1 MKNADLL
8 HSYAVFVAVCTLF
21 LIFAGGLVTST
32 GSGLAVPD
40 WPLSFGQ
47 VFPEMEGGVAYE
59 HGHRMVAAFVG
70 LLTLALAIW
79 LWKSERR
86 RWVRR
91 LGTLAVVAVML
102 QGGLGGA
109 TVLLQLPLA
118 TSVAHAALAQI
129 FLCLTTAIAVATSSE
144 WKTPREFVE
153 AAGHGAARTLAL
165 VAIGAIYL
173 QILLGALMRHMAGG
187 LAIPDFPLSF
197 GRLAPPFLTAPV
209 FFNYAHR
216 IVGLIVI
223 VSAILFVRAALK
235 SSGVGKTLR
244 HPALVL
250 MGSLTIQIAL
260 GAIAIWSRKAPLPT
274 TFHVAFGA
282 LTLAVCLWL
291 AMNAFRFLPP
301 VKLEGEMNRAAA

>member
-1 MKNADLL
+1 MRIANLL
-8 HSYAVFVAVCTLF
+8 HSYAVFVAVCTLL

-59 HGHRMVAAFVG
+59 HGHRMAAAFVG
-70 LLTLALAIW
+70 MLTLILAVW
-79 LWKSERR
+79 LWKCEQR

-91 LGTLAVVAVML
+91 LGILAVAAVMV

-118 TSVAHAALAQI
+118 TSVAHAALAQV
-129 FLCLTTAIAVATSSE
+129 FLCLTTAIAVLTSSG
-144 WKTPREFVE
+144 WRTPREFVDV
-153 AAGHGAARTLAL
+153 AGNRTTRALAI
-165 VAIGAIYL
+165 VAVAAIYL

-223 VSAILFVRAALK
+223 ASVILLARSVLRL
-235 SSGVGKTLR
+235 SGFGKTLR
-244 HPALVL
+244 YPALVL
-250 MGSLTIQIAL
+250 VGSLTVQIVL
-260 GAIAIWSRKAPLPT
+260 GAVAIWSRKAPLPT

-282 LTLAVCLWL
+282 LTLAVCVWL
-291 AMNAFRFLPP
+291 AMTAFSVLPP
-301 VKLEGEMNRAAA
+301 MSLERELERVGA